1 MRKIPRQI
9 SDRLPAA
16 ADLFAEK
23 GLNDSKIE
31 DVAAVTGVP
40 KATLYY
46 YFAGKEDIL
55 AFLLEDLLKDIF
67 DAVTAIVHTG
77 GTGAERLELVIRAQ
91 LRAMA
96 QRPAV
101 CRALIGELGRAARMP
116 AIAEMINTAYQQPVE
131 TLLIEGPA
139 TDPSSL
145 SPMRDRRRLRCS
157 ARSPSMHSCTW
168 SPITTSTRRWSP
180 APSAPSCSTGCAR
193 AQETS
198 HEHLRPVGSR
208 RGSEV
213 TGPDRPGR

>member
-77 GTGAERLELVIRAQ
+77 GTGAERLELVIRPVDLVDQQQRAGGIAQ
-91 LRAMA
+91 PGCLYLDFSS
-96 QRPAV
+96 
-101 CRALIGELGRAARMP
+101 LINLLTVVFRGEL
-116 AIAEMINTAYQQPVE
+116 
-131 TLLIEGPA
+131 
-139 TDPSSL
+139 
-145 SPMRDRRRLRCS
+145 
-157 ARSPSMHSCTW
+157 
-168 SPITTSTRRWSP
+168 
-180 APSAPSCSTGCAR
+180 
-193 AQETS
+193 
-198 HEHLRPVGSR
+198 
-208 RGSEV
+208 
-213 TGPDRPGR
+213 